1 MKNIND
7 ICVVVMARKDS
18 ERVPNKMLKSF
29 AETTLIDILFNKLK
43 SSTIIPKQNIYFSVR
58 DKELKDIGMQY
69 GINIFSRSEKSNNS
83 ECESISELYE
93 WYNKLP
99 FKYVVLIS
107 ACNPLLKIETID
119 NFIQS
124 YLESDKDGAFGV
136 IKKKTYYWDKDKKS
150 ITDWKDIE
158 TMNTKLVEPTYEAA
172 HCLYAS
178 RMDIIGDGYWMD
190 SKSPPQ
196 PKLFIIDEFET
207 FDIDYEWQFKVGEI
221 LYNNKELRNEIL

>member
-1 MKNIND
+1 MKDIKD
-7 ICVVVMARKDS
+7 ICVIVQARMNSK
-18 ERVPNKMLKSF
+18 RLPNKMLKSF
-29 AETTLIDILFNKLK
+29 AGTTLVDILFNKLN
-43 SSTIIPKQNIYFSVR
+43 SSDVIPKQNIYFSVR
-58 DKELKDIGMQY
+58 DEELKEVGKKY

-124 YLESDKDGAFGV
+124 YLESDKGGAFGV
-136 IKKKTYYWDKDKKS
+136 IEKRTYYWDKNKKP
-150 ITDWKDIE
+150 ITDWKDLE
-158 TMNTKLVEPTYEAA
+158 TMNTKYVEPVYEAA

-178 RMDIIGDGYWMD
+178 RMDTIGDGYWMD
-190 SKSPPQ
+190 SKSPPE
-196 PKLFIIDEFET
+196 PELFIIDELET
-207 FDIDYEWQFKVGEI
+207 FDIDYEWQFRIGEI
-221 LYNNKELRNEIL
+221 LLGNSE